1 MLAIHGFN
9 IANKIVTIPYTECM
23 TTKQIAIEG
32 MTITELREMTPA
44 EIEAEGWEVGYGN
57 GTPIVMVLSNGVK
70 LYPSQDYEGNGGGV
84 WFGIDTEGESIAL

>member
-1 MLAIHGFN
+1 V
-9 IANKIVTIPYTECM
+9 IVTSRQGYFGDAPEIAKMVLTGFYTVIM

-57 GTPIVMVLSNGVK
+57 GTRLGSLCTK
-70 LYPSQDYEGNGGGV
+70 HLK
-84 WFGIDTEGESIAL
+84 

>member
-1 MLAIHGFN
+1 MG
-9 IANKIVTIPYTECM
+9 IAEKVRGVGYALIM

-84 WFGIDTEGESIAL
+84 WFGIDTEGQSIAL

>member
-1 MLAIHGFN
+1 MQASLAQQAHWLAHN
-9 IANKIVTIPYTECM
+9 IEWHLCGNHLFVNAKAL
-23 TTKQIAIEG
+23 Q
-32 MTITELREMTPA
+32 LREMTPA

>member
-1 MLAIHGFN
+1 MAPAQ
-9 IANKIVTIPYTECM
+9 IAKKGIPNPYTLIM

-32 MTITELREMTPA
+32 MTITELRDMTAA
-44 EIEAEGWEVGYGN
+44 EIEAEGWEVRYGN

>member
-1 MLAIHGFN
+1 MLAIHRVN
-9 IANKIVTIPYTECM
+9 IANKFGTIPYTECM

-84 WFGIDTEGESIAL
+84 WFGIDTEGQSIAL